1 MWSTRGIWEVRPE
14 QPHDFDAIRHVH
26 ESAFEPSQ
34 VEAQLVEELR
44 DSEAHVPELCLVAIH
59 DDAVVGHIAFSR
71 AHLAHRRE
79 VLALAPMGVLPEH
92 QRHGAGSALVS
103 DGLRRAAETN
113 FPLVVVLGHADYY
126 PRFGFES
133 AGALGVKAPFDV
145 PPEAWMAYRLPT
157 YTPEARGVLV
167 YPEAFD
173 RVT

>member
-1 MWSTRGIWEVRPE
+1 
-14 QPHDFDAIRHVH
+14 
-26 ESAFEPSQ
+26 

-44 DSEAHVPELCLVAIH
+44 NSGAHVPELCLVAIH

-71 AHLAHRRE
+71 ARLADGPE

-92 QRHGAGSALVS
+92 QLHGAGSALVS
-103 DGLRRAAETN
+103 DGLRRAAETH

-133 AGALGVKAPFDV
+133 AEALGIEAPFDV
-145 PPEAWMAYRLPT
+145 PPEAWMAYRLPA
-157 YTPEARGVLV
+157 YTPEARGALV
-167 YPEAFD
+167 YPAAFG